1 LCSLMSAMDYPNFS
15 PPVNL
20 ATKPPRDWSKLEAE
34 AYFHWFLSILEPRIS
49 NFLNF
54 LDMDESQ
61 EGSVL
66 LLRAQER
73 CEKLLTTEQF
83 TSILP
88 VGRKLTKQGYALAAD
103 LGLLVAR
110 LLIIRGQGKVGWA
123 ILKKPKTDQS
133 YNLPVLTGFGVA
145 HLDPVAGSIG
155 DMAWLAMGN
164 KKPDAWVKVLE
175 FWSAKIA

>member
-1 LCSLMSAMDYPNFS
+1 MEYSIFS
-15 PPVNL
+15 PPVTL
-20 ATKPPRDWSKLEAE
+20 AAKPPKDWSKLEAE
-34 AYFHWFLSILEPRIS
+34 AYFDWFLSVLDSRVR
-49 NFLNF
+49 NLLNF
-54 LDMDESQ
+54 LDLDDSQ
-61 EGSVL
+61 EDSML
-66 LLRAQER
+66 LSKAQEK
-73 CEKLLTTEQF
+73 CEQLLTTEQF
-83 TSILP
+83 TSTLP
-88 VGRKLTKQGYALAAD
+88 TGRKLTNQGYALSAD

-110 LLIIRGQGKVGWA
+110 LLIRRGQGKVAWA

-155 DMAWLAMGN
+155 DVAWIARGN